1 LPNPY
6 KFKLKEENLFEMLFV
21 FTTDFNVEYRVRF
34 TKANAFFSEECQYCF
49 NIYEISFINVNE
61 KRGFDGRIRDT
72 IARIIEYF
80 IKEEGHSV
88 MYTCE
93 SIDQKDY
100 YRSKL
105 FEKWISLF
113 NDRTYQI
120 GFKTI
125 EYEEDNYQLHIGIIA
140 NIDEIFFNHYFEH
153 LEIPG

>member
-1 LPNPY
+1 
-6 KFKLKEENLFEMLFV
+6 
-21 FTTDFNVEYRVRF
+21 
-34 TKANAFFSEECQYCF
+34 
-49 NIYEISFINVNE
+49 
-61 KRGFDGRIRDT
+61 
-72 IARIIEYF
+72 
-80 IKEEGHSV
+80 

-113 NDRTYQI
+113 NDGTYQI
-120 GFKTI
+120 GFKTL
-125 EYEEDNYQLHIGIIA
+125 EYEEDNYQLHIGVIA